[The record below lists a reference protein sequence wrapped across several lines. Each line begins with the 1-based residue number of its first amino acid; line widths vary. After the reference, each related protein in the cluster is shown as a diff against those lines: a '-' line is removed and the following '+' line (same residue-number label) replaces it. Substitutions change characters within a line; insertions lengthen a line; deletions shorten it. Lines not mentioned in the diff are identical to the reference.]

1 MNIKAMIDHDNL
13 EEFNDPA
20 NYDLEEAERSADR
33 IQFYTDLAHKTGGP
47 VLEIACGT
55 GLVALPIAARGLPVT
70 GVDLARP
77 MLAYARVKAQQQGL
91 SIDLIKGDARQLH
104 LNKQFAFIY
113 LTGNAFQAFLQR
125 TDQERLLASV
135 KRHLAPH
142 GIFAFE
148 TRNPS
153 GHDLSDQLEEEL
165 WFTYRNVQGQSVN
178 VSGTQRY
185 DPLTQTMHWTTYRR
199 WNASGENRSTTTRIA
214 CRFTYPRE
222 LETLLHYNGFQ
233 TVDQYGDWDKSGLA
247 AKSEEIISICRH
259 RKI

>member
-1 MNIKAMIDHDNL
+1 MNHDNL

-20 NYDLEEAERSADR
+20 NYDLEEGERSAAR
-33 IQFYTDLAHKTGGP
+33 IRFYTDLACETDGP

-70 GVDLARP
+70 GIDLARP
-77 MLAYARVKAQQQGL
+77 MLAYARVKAAQQGL
-91 SIDLIKGDARQLH
+91 SIDLIQADARQLRFER
-104 LNKQFAFIY
+104 QFSFVF

-125 TDQERLLASV
+125 ADQERLLASV

-153 GHDLSDQLEEEL
+153 GHDLNDQPEEEL

-185 DPLTQTMHWTTYRR
+185 DPLTQIMHWTTYRR
-199 WNASGENRSTTTRIA
+199 WSASGENRTTTRIA
-214 CRFTYPRE
+214 CRFTYPQE
-222 LETLLHYNGFQ
+222 LEALLHYNGFDI
-233 TVDQYGDWDKSGLA
+233 VAQYGDWNKGGLTVT
-247 AKSEEIISICRH
+247 SEEIISVCR
-259 RKI
+259 RRPI

>member
-1 MNIKAMIDHDNL
+1 MNHDNL

-20 NYDLEEAERSADR
+20 NYDLEEGERSTAR
-33 IQFYTDLAHKTGGP
+33 IRFYTDLACETDGP

-55 GLVALPIAARGLPVT
+55 GLVALPIASRGLPVT
-70 GVDLARP
+70 GIDLARP
-77 MLAYARVKAQQQGL
+77 MLVYARLKAAQQGL
-91 SIDLIKGDARQLH
+91 SIDLIQADARQLH
-104 LNKQFAFIY
+104 FDKRFSFII

-125 TDQERLLASV
+125 ADQERLLASV

-153 GHDLSDQLEEEL
+153 GHNLNDQPEEEL

-185 DPLTQTMHWTTYRR
+185 DPLTQIMHWTTHRR
-199 WNASGENRSTTTRIA
+199 WSASGENRTTTRIA
-214 CRFTYPRE
+214 CRFTYPQE
-222 LETLLHYNGFQ
+222 LEALLHYNGFDI
-233 TVDQYGDWDKSGLA
+233 VAQYGDWNKGGLTVT
-247 AKSEEIISICRH
+247 SEEIISVCR
-259 RKI
+259 RRPI

>member
-1 MNIKAMIDHDNL
+1 MIDYDNL

-20 NYDLEEAERSADR
+20 NYDLEEAEPSAAR
-33 IQFYTDLAHKTGGP
+33 IQFYTNLAFETGGP

-55 GLVALPIAARGLPVT
+55 GLVSLPIAARGLSVT

-77 MLAYARVKAQQQGL
+77 MLAYTRMKAQQQGL
-91 SIDLIKGDARQLH
+91 SIDLIEADARQFH
-104 LNKQFAFIY
+104 LNKQFPFIF

-153 GHDLSDQLEEEL
+153 GHDLNDQPEEEL
-165 WFTYRNVQGQSVN
+165 WFTYQNMQGRIVK

-185 DPLTQTMHWTTYRR
+185 DPLTQIMHWTTYRR
-199 WNASGENRSTTTRIA
+199 WNDSKEDHMTTTRIA
-214 CRFTYPRE
+214 CRYTYPQE

-233 TVDQYGDWDKSGLA
+233 IVDRYGNWDKSELT
-247 AKSEEIISICRH
+247 AKSEEIISVCR
-259 RKI
+259 RRPI

>member
-1 MNIKAMIDHDNL
+1 MIEYDNL

-20 NYDLEEAERSADR
+20 NYDLEEAERAAPR
-33 IQFYTDLAHKTGGP
+33 IQFYADLAQESDGL

-55 GLVALPIAARGLPVT
+55 GLTALPIAARGLPVT

-77 MLAYARVKAQQQGL
+77 MLAYARLKAQQQGL
-91 SIDLIKGDARQLH
+91 SVDLIEADARQFH
-104 LNKQFAFIY
+104 FDQQFSFIF

-125 TDQERLLASV
+125 TDQERLLAAI

-142 GIFAFE
+142 GMLAFE

-153 GHDLSDQLEEEL
+153 GHDLSDQPEEEL
-165 WFTYRNVQGQSVN
+165 WFTYQNVQGQSVK

-185 DPLTQTMHWTTYRR
+185 DPPTQIMHWTTYRR
-199 WNASGENRSTTTRIA
+199 WNDSKENHMTTTRIT
-214 CRFTYPRE
+214 CRFTYPHE

-233 TVDQYGDWDKSGLA
+233 IVNQYGDWDKSGLTA
-247 AKSEEIISICRH
+247 QSEEIISVCEHQPI
-259 RKI
+259 